1 MIRHLDRNGLV
12 LTKGDP
18 VSVYGWEEMRGVFTG
33 RDEYGLVRVAW
44 SAGGLSLERPGDLVK
59 VAGR

>member
-12 LTKGDP
+12 LEEGDP

-33 RDEYGLVRVAW
+33 RDEYGMAWVAW
-44 SAGGLSLERPGDLVK
+44 ETGGLSLERAGDLIK
-59 VAGR
+59 VADR

>member
-18 VSVYGWEEMRGVFTG
+18 VSVYGWEGMRGVFDG
-33 RDEYGLVRVAW
+33 DAGHGLVWVTW
-44 SAGGLSLERPGDLVK
+44 EAGWISLERAADLVK
-59 VAGR
+59 ATNP